1 MLDINML
8 RKQLPEVVER
18 LKFRHF
24 EFPVAEFTELE
35 SERKQVQKKTE
46 DLQALRNQISR
57 KIGLAK
63 KNGEDASEFMQ
74 QAASIPGE
82 LDALSKKLDEI
93 RNRLQHLM
101 LRVPNLP
108 SAKVPQGRDDR
119 DNIEQR
125 RWGTPRQFDFPIKDH
140 VDLGAPLGMDFE
152 TAARESGSRFVFLK
166 GQIAHLNRAIG
177 QFFLDTNTRLFG
189 YTEYCTPCIVTAAT
203 MQGTGQLPKFEE
215 DLYAAKMGGQNGQ
228 GDPLYLIPTAEVTL
242 TNTVAGQIL
251 KESDLPIKMTA
262 LTQCY
267 RSEAGSAGKDTRGMI
282 RQHQFDKVEMVR
294 IVKPEDSWAHLEDLT
309 HCAEVL
315 LQKLGLP
322 YRVVLLCSGDIGFSS
337 AQTYDLE
344 VWLPAQN
351 TYREISSCSNCVDF
365 QARRMGARYKD
376 KDGKVHFVHTLN
388 GSGLAVGRTLVAILE
403 NYQNADGSVTVPEV
417 LRPYMGGIDRLVPGK
432 K

>member
-1 MLDINML
+1 MLDINLL

-35 SERKQVQKKTE
+35 NERKDVQKKTE
-46 DLQALRNQISR
+46 DLQALRNQLSR
-57 KIGLAK
+57 QIGVAK
-63 KNGEDASEFMQ
+63 KSGADAKDLMA
-74 QAASIPGE
+74 QAAAIPGE
-82 LDALSKKLDEI
+82 LDDLSKKLEDI
-93 RNRLQHLM
+93 RGRLHHLM

-108 SAKVPQGRDDR
+108 NSKVPQGRDDR
-119 DNIEQR
+119 DNVEQR

-189 YTEYCTPCIVTAAT
+189 YTEYSTPCIVTAAT

-215 DLYAAKMGGQNGQ
+215 DLYAAKMGGQNGE

-242 TNTVAGQIL
+242 TNTVAGKIL

-294 IVKPEDSWAHLEDLT
+294 IVKPEESWDHLEDLT

-376 KDGKVHFVHTLN
+376 KDGKIKFVHTLN

-432 K
+432 N